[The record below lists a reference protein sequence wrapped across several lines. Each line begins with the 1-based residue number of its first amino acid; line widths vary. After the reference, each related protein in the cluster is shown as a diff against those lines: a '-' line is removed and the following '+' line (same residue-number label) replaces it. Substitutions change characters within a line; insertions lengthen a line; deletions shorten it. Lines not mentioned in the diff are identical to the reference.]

1 LKTEQRALRRPD
13 WPVDCLSPIHSV
25 RQRAGWSD
33 LPVMP
38 NAEYVYPAFARHDDS
53 L

>member
-1 LKTEQRALRRPD
+1 
-13 WPVDCLSPIHSV
+13 LSPIHSV

-38 NAEYVYPAFARHDDS
+38 VAEYVYPAICKFARHDSS